1 MATRARRGRP
11 TAVFLEVGNKRVF
24 ACALDWPGWCRAGK
38 DEALALAALAAYA
51 PRYAVV
57 PERAGIA
64 YPARVGENLEVV
76 QRLPGS
82 ATTDFGAPG
91 EIAGVDA
98 ERTTRAQAERLT
110 ALVVASWAAFDQ
122 VRGGAPA
129 ALRKGPRGG
138 GRDRD
143 KMVDHVLG
151 AEAAYARMLGVK
163 HRQPAIDDQA
173 AIAALRDDIV
183 AVLRAPS
190 DGSPPLPKGWPPRY
204 AARRI
209 AWHVLDHAWEI
220 EDRSDPTG

>member
-1 MATRARRGRP
+1 MAT
-11 TAVFLEVGNKRVF
+11 AVLLEVGKRRVF
-24 ACALDWPGWCRAGK
+24 ACALDWPGWCRAGR
-38 DEALALAALAAYA
+38 DEEAALAALAAYV

-64 YPARVGENLEVV
+64 FPARVGKQLEVV
-76 QRLPGS
+76 ERLPGS

-91 EIAGVDA
+91 EIGAADGKRA
-98 ERTTRAQAERLT
+98 TRAQAERL
-110 ALVVASWAAFDQ
+110 AAQVVAKSAVIDE
-122 VRGGAPA
+122 VRSGAPA
-129 ALRKGPRGG
+129 TLRKCPPGG

-151 AEAAYARMLGVK
+151 AEASYARMLGVK
-163 HRQPAIDDQA
+163 HRQPAIDDRA

-190 DGSPPLPKGWPPRY
+190 DGSPPRPKRWPPRY

-209 AWHVLDHAWEI
+209 AWHVLDHAWEM
-220 EDRSDPTG
+220 EDRSDPAG